1 MRYCG
6 KCGTPVEY
14 GRFCHKCG
22 APVDQGSYRSTAAPA
37 PDKNYRSPAASAPN
51 KNLIIMLAGIVGGM
65 IAMAVLIVFLK
76 MPHLVNEECD
86 WCYHKPSV
94 AYKNS
99 EGEMAYV
106 CRDCSKYC
114 MFCDERA
121 TKHYENLAGMMVFVC
136 ADCYEEMVE

>member
-6 KCGTPVEY
+6 NCGTPVENA
-14 GRFCHKCG
+14 RFCPKCG
-22 APVDQGSYRSTAAPA
+22 APVDQGP
-37 PDKNYRSPAASAPN
+37 KRSPATSVPN
-51 KNLIIMLAGIVGGM
+51 KNLKIMLAGIVGGV
-65 IAMAVLIVFLK
+65 IALAALIVFLK

-136 ADCYEEMVE
+136 DDCYEDMVE